1 MKFYTFYC
9 FLLLSIFY
17 SCSSKNNSKS
27 NIIIEDTRN
36 AYYLDDMVK
45 DYSLLTLKDDSFEG
59 LIGRITKIIIDDD
72 LIFLSH
78 VPSSN
83 YDELQQVIGVYDF
96 NGNYLHG
103 IGHKGRASNEY
114 QAIRDWSIDIINKE
128 VLIYDS
134 FMDRIQKYSYDGSFK
149 SSITLNDE
157 EISRGYQLFCSNSRI
172 YIQSMLPNEYSDD
185 ITRIINSEEIKNLT
199 TKREISTNNF
209 YIQGITQYSSP
220 GNDTLYH
227 IRPLDNLL
235 YKIVDQEC
243 FTAEVLEFIKIP
255 TVEKMK
261 SLTMN
266 DTDYLMEIPT
276 KCFDTKS
283 YYIVKTIDDG
293 IYALS
298 KRKGRWIRYIEEG
311 ITYKTHLIPNSIVG
325 VTDDILIGYFT
336 SKYASDGLKYN
347 KNLTEKEDSILRAM
361 AKSENPTL
369 IFYKLN

>member
-1 MKFYTFYC
+1 MV
-9 FLLLSIFY
+9 
-17 SCSSKNNSKS
+17 NNH
-27 NIIIEDTRN
+27 N
-36 AYYLDDMVK
+36 AV
-45 DYSLLTLKDDSFEG
+45 T
-59 LIGRITKIIIDDD
+59 
-72 LIFLSH
+72 
-78 VPSSN
+78 VPVPVDN
-83 YDELQQVIGVYDF
+83 KGKATEYIVVATVYDV

-114 QAIRDWSIDIINKE
+114 QAIRDWSIDIVNKE

-235 YKIVDQEC
+235 YKIADQELN
-243 FTAEVLEFIKIP
+243 TWGQ
-255 TVEKMK
+255 M
-261 SLTMN
+261 
-266 DTDYLMEIPT
+266 D
-276 KCFDTKS
+276 
-283 YYIVKTIDDG
+283 
-293 IYALS
+293 
-298 KRKGRWIRYIEEG
+298 
-311 ITYKTHLIPNSIVG
+311 
-325 VTDDILIGYFT
+325 
-336 SKYASDGLKYN
+336 
-347 KNLTEKEDSILRAM
+347 
-361 AKSENPTL
+361 
-369 IFYKLN
+369 YKLP